1 MIIDSN
7 VAGSL
12 SSWDCWIHSDSFCRS
27 FDILLL
33 PVYIQK
39 IDRSFVFSG
48 MFLCVCVF
56 NICNFFSFS
65 NYKQK
70 FFPIFFWILDLV
82 VLVSTAA
89 ATTTII
95 IIKVSLL
102 SSCCFFCVQFF
113 PINSLIRFQSV
124 DRFIHHTLVH
134 LDYCFDCPNYFF
146 SEKFFFL
153 IKTCVCVCFIDQKS
167 PSPFFHCFSMD
178 KTIRIIYICIGIIFL
193 INNCHTWNFGSND
206 PKSSSSS
213 FFSLVSFVCFSFLN
227 LYWFFFWI
235 FNNNNNNESWI
246 SRPLLLLLKQMSICV
261 KCRHLVMIYLSIH
274 STKKKK

>member
-102 SSCCFFCVQFF
+102 SSCCFFWCAIFSHQFPHSI
-113 PINSLIRFQSV
+113 PICRSLYTP
-124 DRFIHHTLVH
+124 HTCAFGL
-134 LDYCFDCPNYFF
+134 LFRL
-146 SEKFFFL
+146 SE
-153 IKTCVCVCFIDQKS
+153 
-167 PSPFFHCFSMD
+167 
-178 KTIRIIYICIGIIFL
+178 
-193 INNCHTWNFGSND
+193 
-206 PKSSSSS
+206 
-213 FFSLVSFVCFSFLN
+213 
-227 LYWFFFWI
+227 WFFFWKVFFLDQNLCVCVSLI
-235 FNNNNNNESWI
+235 KNHHHHFFIVFRWIKQYESFT
-246 SRPLLLLLKQMSICV
+246 SVLESF
-261 KCRHLVMIYLSIH
+261 S
-274 STKKKK
+274 